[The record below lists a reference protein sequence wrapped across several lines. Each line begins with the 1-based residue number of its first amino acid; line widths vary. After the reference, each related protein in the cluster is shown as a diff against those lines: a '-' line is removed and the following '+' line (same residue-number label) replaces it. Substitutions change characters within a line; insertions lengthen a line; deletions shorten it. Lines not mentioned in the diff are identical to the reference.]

1 MEERPR
7 MPTACT
13 QLDLQITRRSLVGG
27 TLALLPLISRAQAR
41 AAGAGPRS
49 VDFLVQDFRNGGI
62 TTVYRAFEEACR
74 TLGWTPSVF
83 NGEGSRE
90 RIAQQFEA
98 ALRRGIDGIVL
109 GGFDEADIAG
119 PLAQHGPTPAA
130 LVGWH
135 AASRSGPSARLFTN
149 IATDPAVVA
158 EMAVALVPQSTPGGQ
173 AGVVIFNDSRFE
185 IANAK
190 TQRMREALARY
201 SRCELLSVE
210 DLPISNASRAMP
222 AALANLQERF
232 GKRWTHVLAINDA
245 YMDSMHFPLQAMGR
259 GDIVAIAAGDG
270 SRSALSRIRSGRSQ
284 QLATIAEPTGQ
295 QGWQLADELRRAF
308 LGQPPSGRVWPPITV
323 TTAYLQSLTGRE
335 IDDASPYR
343 AEYRHLWLG
352 DTDAP
357 TAVR

>member
-1 MEERPR
+1 MDHRHCLP
-7 MPTACT
+7 PACM
-13 QLDLQITRRSLVGG
+13 QPGMQITRRAAMGG
-27 TLALLPLISRAQAR
+27 TLAALPLIGQAQAR
-41 AAGAGPRS
+41 VAGTGPRS
-49 VDFLVQDFRNGGI
+49 VTFLVQDFRNGGI

-74 TLGWTPSVF
+74 TLGWTLSVL
-83 NGEGSRE
+83 NGEGSPA

-98 ALRRGIDGIVL
+98 TLRRGVDGIVL
-109 GGFDEADIAG
+109 GGFDEADIAA
-119 PLAQHGPTPAA
+119 PLARNGPTSTA

-158 EMAVALVPQSTPGGQ
+158 EMAVALVPQSTNGQ

-190 TQRMREALARY
+190 TQRMREALARLP
-201 SRCELLSVE
+201 RCELLSVE
-210 DLPISNASRAMP
+210 DLPIGSASHAMP
-222 AALANLQERF
+222 AALASLQDRF

-245 YMDSMHFPLQAMGR
+245 YMDSMHFPLQALGR
-259 GDIVAIAAGDG
+259 RDIVGIAAGDG

-308 LGQPPSGRVWPPITV
+308 LGQPHSGRVWPPITV
-323 TTAYLQSLTGRE
+323 TTAYLQSLGSRE

-343 AEYRHLWLG
+343 AEYRRQWLG
-352 DTDAP
+352 DTEAP
-357 TAVR
+357 TATR